1 MLALIVMTAFHPAHA
16 VTPQQLMGNWALQ
29 NAANCRYG
37 TGGFNTKLQ
46 PLNPSESFLA
56 ESSGF
61 GIFTF
66 GPPQS
71 IAANGTI
78 TGSVTRNFTALD
90 KHFPASATVTGFV
103 PSSSKVTYLTDVQTY
118 HIRQN
123 TITIDV
129 QDEQGSI
136 VAGARAGQTQVIDNF
151 KVVGYVSTNR
161 RNIVLSSPDAI
172 IENITYSNGE
182 SYPRVCHR
190 STTLIKAY

>member
-1 MLALIVMTAFHPAHA
+1 
-16 VTPQQLMGNWALQ
+16 
-29 NAANCRYG
+29 
-37 TGGFNTKLQ
+37 
-46 PLNPSESFLA
+46 
-56 ESSGF
+56 
-61 GIFTF
+61 
-66 GPPQS
+66 
-71 IAANGTI
+71 
-78 TGSVTRNFTALD
+78 
-90 KHFPASATVTGFV
+90 V

-123 TITIDV
+123 TISIDV

-190 STTLIKAY
+190 STTLIKAD

>member
-1 MLALIVMTAFHPAHA
+1 MTAVHPAHA

-78 TGSVTRNFTALD
+78 TGSVTRILQRSISTSL
-90 KHFPASATVTGFV
+90 H
-103 PSSSKVTYLTDVQTY
+103 
-118 HIRQN
+118 RQRLR
-123 TITIDV
+123 V
-129 QDEQGSI
+129 SCRHR
-136 VAGARAGQTQVIDNF
+136 ARSRT
-151 KVVGYVSTNR
+151 
-161 RNIVLSSPDAI
+161 
-172 IENITYSNGE
+172 
-182 SYPRVCHR
+182 
-190 STTLIKAY
+190 